1 MGKNQT
7 INDMME
13 NCRIKIWN
21 ASSDEIIRT
30 RFAPFG
36 YTPEKWEEAK
46 TLYNSAKSLLSENE
60 KEHGEWKTAS
70 DAFNSAQE
78 QARKN
83 FTKIRQ
89 YLKFFYP
96 AGAPGANQLDLY
108 KADFSKYTDFVQG
121 AGSFYFKLLQFSE
134 AIGKLA
140 PFGYTNESVQQLSDE
155 VSQLNILKENR
166 EKESG
171 DAQYAV
177 KERNAKI
184 DELYE
189 FCNELTRLAKLIF
202 QDDESQYLEK
212 LGILARS

>member
-30 RFAPFG
+30 RF
-36 YTPEKWEEAK
+36 
-46 TLYNSAKSLLSENE
+46 
-60 KEHGEWKTAS
+60 
-70 DAFNSAQE
+70 
-78 QARKN
+78 
-83 FTKIRQ
+83 
-89 YLKFFYP
+89 
-96 AGAPGANQLDLY
+96 
-108 KADFSKYTDFVQG
+108 
-121 AGSFYFKLLQFSE
+121 
-134 AIGKLA
+134 A